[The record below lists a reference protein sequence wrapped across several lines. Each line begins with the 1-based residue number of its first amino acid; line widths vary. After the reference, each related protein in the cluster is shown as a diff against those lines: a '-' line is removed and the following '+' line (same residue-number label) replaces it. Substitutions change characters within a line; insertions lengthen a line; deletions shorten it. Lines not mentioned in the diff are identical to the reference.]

1 MKSKNNSLELGMKYG
16 ITEKVSFMIDVNIK
30 SEKLSLN
37 IKTENLEY
45 IINPDNSYGL
55 NLLLAMKIN
64 LK

>member
-1 MKSKNNSLELGMKYG
+1 MKYG
-16 ITEKVSFMIDVNIK
+16 ITEKVAFVIDVNIK

-37 IKTENLEY
+37 IKTEHLEY